1 MQILDSLKQLR
12 DDIKTWATNNFKALE
27 TKIEESTLP
36 IDETLDSTSSNP
48 IQNKAVAE
56 EITSLNSR
64 VGTKPLATQEYVST
78 AISGIPKPDLTGYA
92 TETFVDA
99 AIESTKEEMGQVIS
113 SVSKDLQVVDE
124 AGHIVFKVDEN
135 GVQTTEITIGGKTL
149 SESLDEKALKNHQH
163 AIKNTSTVSDNGTTV
178 SFEIEG
184 QTFSQE
190 VAIDGGSMSVESAQ
204 RLTTG
209 RNIALTGDVVAD
221 NVVFDGSSDIVLTTT
236 VKNSEKLDN
245 KAASEYALKTDLP
258 NTSNFITMSDVE
270 AKQYATEASVAE
282 DLVGLTDELKQSI
295 LLESTEWQVV
305 DGNNNVIFKVDET
318 GTHTT
323 TLTLN
328 GEAAA
333 TKKDISD
340 AIARID
346 LTDYA
351 TEKFVS
357 DAIDAIEFPEPDLSN
372 YVTEST
378 LTTSI
383 KAAKEEL
390 NESIEI
396 AKEEL
401 SESIVAETDEWQ
413 VADNAGNVI
422 FSVDAAGAHTTHLTL
437 QGESLETILDDKA
450 SKTHTHQIK
459 NTSHVSTTGTT
470 VAFEIEGQTFSQEV
484 AIDGGSM
491 SVESAQ
497 RLTTGRNI
505 SLSGDVTAASVVFD
519 GSKDIVLTTTVTNS
533 EKLSNR
539 PASDYAL
546 KTDLPDTTDFITMSD
561 VEEKQ
566 YLVEADITAKKFVD
580 ESSLAAKQYATESFV
595 TDELDGLTEDLKQS
609 ILLESKEWQVVDE
622 NNNIILKVD
631 ADGAHTTAVTINGE
645 VAATESYVNEA
656 VKNVKVDLT
665 DYPTRSEVED
675 MLPTDYITEE
685 ILEAKDFATETYVN
699 TAVEGLAAETYVD
712 SAVEGLASADY
723 VDGAVEGIA
732 TELKQS
738 ILLESRDWQ
747 VVDSDNNVILSVDSD
762 GLHTTSMTLGSES
775 AATEKFVADS
785 IAAIEFPET
794 DLSNYYT
801 KQETEAL
808 IPDTSNFLT
817 EIPGEYVTE
826 TELTD
831 KGFLTEHQSLDGLA
845 TTQELEEHTQN
856 SNLHVTSA
864 DKQKWNAKSNFSG
877 DYNDLTN
884 APAIAEDETGDLV
897 IADNA
902 GNIIFRAS
910 DQGLETTHLSIG
922 SLTINGMTIQEIIKA
937 YVDEAI
943 LGGEW

>member
-1 MQILDSLKQLR
+1 MNILNALKQLR

-56 EITSLNSR
+56 EITSLNNR

-78 AISGIPKPDLTGYA
+78 AISDIPKPDLTGYA
-92 TETFVDA
+92 TETFVDT
-99 AIESTKEEMGQVIS
+99 AIEATKEEMGQVIFS
-113 SVSKDLQVVDE
+113 AGKDLQVVDE
-124 AGHIVFKVDEN
+124 AGHIVFNINEN
-135 GVQTTEITIGGKTL
+135 GVQTTEVTIGGKTL
-149 SESLDEKALKNHQH
+149 TESLDEKALKNHQH
-163 AIKNTSTVSDNGTTV
+163 SIKNTSIVSDTGTTV

-190 VAIDGGSMSVESAQ
+190 VAIDSGSMSVESAQ

-221 NVVFDGSSDIVLTTT
+221 NVVFDGSADIVLTTT

-258 NTSNFITMSDVE
+258 DTSKFITMADVE

-282 DLVGLTDELKQSI
+282 DLEGLTDDLKQSI

-305 DGNNNVIFKVDET
+305 DGENNVIFKVDEA

-328 GEAAA
+328 GETAA

-340 AIARID
+340 AIAGID

-357 DAIDAIEFPEPDLSN
+357 DAIGAIEFPEPDLSD
-372 YVTEST
+372 YVTGST
-378 LTTSI
+378 LTKSI
-383 KAAKEEL
+383 EAAKEEL
-390 NESIEI
+390 NGSIEV

-450 SKTHTHQIK
+450 SKAHTHQIK

-539 PASDYAL
+539 PASEYAL
-546 KTDLPDTTDFITMSD
+546 KTDIPDTKDFITMSD

-595 TDELDGLTEDLKQS
+595 ADELDGLTEDLKQS

-622 NNNIILKVD
+622 NNNIIFKVD
-631 ADGAHTTAVTINGE
+631 AEGTHTTAVTIDGKA
-645 VAATESYVNEA
+645 AATEAYVDEA

-665 DYPTRSEVED
+665 DYPTRSEVES
-675 MLPTDYITEE
+675 MLPTDYLTEE
-685 ILEAKDFATETYVN
+685 ILGTKGLATEAYVN
-699 TAVEGLAAETYVD
+699 SAVEGLASEAYVD
-712 SAVEGLASADY
+712 SAVEG
-723 VDGAVEGIA
+723 VA

-738 ILLESRDWQ
+738 ILLESQDWQ

-762 GLHTTSMTLGSES
+762 GLHTTSMTLDGES

-801 KQETEAL
+801 KQETESL
-808 IPDTSNFLT
+808 IPDTSKFLT
-817 EIPGEYVTE
+817 EIPEEYVTE

-831 KGFLTEHQSLDGLA
+831 KGFLTEHQSLEGLA
-845 TTQELEEHTQN
+845 TTQELEEHAQN

-884 APAIAEDETGDLV
+884 APAIAEDGTGDLI

-910 DQGLETTHLSIG
+910 DHGLETTHLSIE
-922 SLTINGMTIQEIIKA
+922 SLTINGMTIQEMIKA

>member
-1 MQILDSLKQLR
+1 MNILNALKQLR

-163 AIKNTSTVSDNGTTV
+163 AIKNTSTVSNNGTTV

-204 RLTTG
+204 RLTNG

-221 NVVFDGSSDIVLTTT
+221 NVVFDGSKDIVLSTT

-258 NTSNFITMSDVE
+258 DTSNFITMPEVE
-270 AKQYATEASVAE
+270 AKQYATESSVAK
-282 DLVGLTDELKQSI
+282 DLEGLTEELKQSI
-295 LLESTEWQVV
+295 LLESTDWQVI

-318 GTHTT
+318 GTYTT
-323 TLTLN
+323 TLMLN
-328 GEAAA
+328 GESAA
-333 TKKDISD
+333 TKKDVSE
-340 AIARID
+340 AIAGID
-346 LTDYA
+346 LTEYA

-357 DAIDAIEFPEPDLSN
+357 DAIDAIEFPEPDLSD

-383 KAAKEEL
+383 ET
-390 NESIEI
+390 

-401 SESIVAETDEWQ
+401 SESIVAETDEWK
-413 VADNAGNVI
+413 VADNTGNVI
-422 FSVDAAGAHTTHLTL
+422 FSVDAMGAHTTHLTL
-437 QGESLETILDDKA
+437 QGESLETLLNDKA
-450 SKTHTHQIK
+450 SKVHTHPIK
-459 NTSHVSTTGTT
+459 NNSHVSTAGTT
-470 VAFEIEGQTFSQEV
+470 IAFEIAGQTFSQEV

-519 GSKDIVLTTTVTNS
+519 GSKDIILTTTVTNS

-539 PASDYAL
+539 PASEYAL
-546 KTDLPDTTDFITMSD
+546 KTDIPDTKDFITMSD

-580 ESSLAAKQYATESFV
+580 ESSLAAKQYVTESFV
-595 TDELDGLTEDLKQS
+595 ADELDGLTEDLKQS
-609 ILLESKEWQVVDE
+609 ILLESNEWQVVDK
-622 NNNIILKVD
+622 NNNIIFKVD
-631 ADGAHTTAVTINGE
+631 AEGTHTTAVTIDGE
-645 VAATESYVNEA
+645 AAATEAYVDEA

-665 DYPTRSEVED
+665 DYPTRSEVES
-675 MLPTDYITEE
+675 MLPTDYLTEE
-685 ILEAKDFATETYVN
+685 ILGTKNLATEAYVN
-699 TAVEGLAAETYVD
+699 SAVEGLAAETYVD
-712 SAVEGLASADY
+712 SAVEGLASEAY

-738 ILLESRDWQ
+738 ILLESQDWQ

-762 GLHTTSMTLGSES
+762 GLHTTSITLDGES

-801 KQETEAL
+801 KQETESL

-817 EIPGEYVTE
+817 EIPEEYVTE

-845 TTQELEEHTQN
+845 TTQELEEHVQN
-856 SNLHVTSA
+856 SDTHVTSA

-884 APAIAEDETGDLV
+884 APAIAEDETGDLI

-922 SLTINGMTIQEIIKA
+922 SLTINGMTIQEIVNA
-937 YVDEAI
+937 CVEEA
-943 LGGEW
+943 LKNQNN

>member
-1 MQILDSLKQLR
+1 MNILDALKQLR

-27 TKIEESTLP
+27 NKIEESTLP
-36 IDETLDSTSSNP
+36 VDEALDSTSSNP

-56 EITSLNSR
+56 EITSLNNR

-78 AISGIPKPDLTGYA
+78 AISDIPKPDFTGYA
-92 TETFVDA
+92 TETFVDS
-99 AIESTKEEMGQVIS
+99 AIESTKEEMGQIIS

-124 AGHIVFKVDEN
+124 AGHIVFKVDEQ
-135 GVQTTEITIGGKTL
+135 GVQTTEVTIGGKTL
-149 SESLDEKALKNHQH
+149 TESLDEKALKNHQH
-163 AIKNTSTVSDNGTTV
+163 SIKNTSIVSDTGTTV

-190 VAIDGGSMSVESAQ
+190 VAIDESSMSVGSAQ

-221 NVVFDGSSDIVLTTT
+221 NVVFDGSADIVLTTT

-245 KAASEYALKTDLP
+245 KAASEYVLKTDLP
-258 NTSNFITMSDVE
+258 DTSNFITMPDVE
-270 AKQYATEASVAE
+270 AKQ
-282 DLVGLTDELKQSI
+282 
-295 LLESTEWQVV
+295 
-305 DGNNNVIFKVDET
+305 
-318 GTHTT
+318 
-323 TLTLN
+323 
-328 GEAAA
+328 
-333 TKKDISD
+333 
-340 AIARID
+340 
-346 LTDYA
+346 YA

-357 DAIDAIEFPEPDLSN
+357 DAIDAIEFPEPDLSD
-372 YVTEST
+372 YVTGNT
-378 LTTSI
+378 LTKSI
-383 KAAKEEL
+383 EAAKEEL
-390 NESIEI
+390 NESIEV

-413 VADNAGNVI
+413 VVDNAGNVI

-450 SKTHTHQIK
+450 SKAHTHQIK

-539 PASDYAL
+539 PASEYAL
-546 KTDLPDTTDFITMSD
+546 KTDIPDTKDFITMSD

-580 ESSLAAKQYATESFV
+580 ESFLAAKQYATESFV
-595 TDELDGLTEDLKQS
+595 ADELDGLTEDLKQS
-609 ILLESKEWQVVDE
+609 ILLESNEWQVVDE
-622 NNNIILKVD
+622 NNNIIFKVD
-631 ADGAHTTAVTINGE
+631 AEGTHTTAVTIDGKA
-645 VAATESYVNEA
+645 AATEAYVDEA
-656 VKNVKVDLT
+656 VKNAKVDLT

-675 MLPTDYITEE
+675 MLPTDYLTEE
-685 ILEAKDFATETYVN
+685 ILGTKNLATEAYVN
-699 TAVEGLAAETYVD
+699 SAVEGLAAKTYVD
-712 SAVEGLASADY
+712 SAVEGLASETY
-723 VDGAVEGIA
+723 VDGAVEGIV

-738 ILLESRDWQ
+738 ILLESQDWQ

-762 GLHTTSMTLGSES
+762 GLHTTSMTLDGES
-775 AATEKFVADS
+775 AATEKFVVDS

-801 KQETEAL
+801 KQETESL
-808 IPDTSNFLT
+808 IPDTSKFLT
-817 EIPGEYVTE
+817 EIPKEYVTE

-845 TTQELEEHTQN
+845 TIYELAEHTQN

-884 APAIAEDETGDLV
+884 APAVAEDETGDLI

-922 SLTINGMTIQEIIKA
+922 SLTINGMTIQEIVNA
-937 YVDEAI
+937 CVEEA
-943 LGGEW
+943 LKNQNN